1 MKRTLA
7 LAAAMGYL
15 CAGPAAGAAPPA
27 NAAPQSSGA
36 APGYTRAA
44 DSLSDRTV
52 SLTGQDLTVAQLL
65 DIARFGAKVQMS
77 ADARRKQADNYGM
90 LLEAQAESVP
100 VYMLNRGGGL
110 GREEVILAGDPMS
123 PENKAKIEQ
132 RELRAFERGSTQG
145 DGPEVADEE
154 IVRAMMVIRANGMIS
169 EMPSPQLAQMLLD
182 LLNADITP
190 VVQSRGSVGEADV
203 AILANLGGAMVGKG
217 DAYYRGVRMTAA
229 QALQRAGLAPL
240 KPFGLDSSTLDNSNA
255 YSTALAALLVAD
267 AQQVLEWADMT
278 YAMDLDGMN
287 SSVTPLSRPVQ
298 MKRPARWLN
307 WDAAR
312 VLDMLKGSYL
322 FDGDPRRILADADS
336 LRASS
341 IRQGSAW
348 QAWGGLRDAVLQQI
362 NSSDHNP
369 VISVGLSPR
378 DSWELSTPQMMK
390 YYVKGGRYSNG
401 QHGYVV
407 CSANWDPY
415 PLANEVEA
423 FTNALT
429 NAAVAVAQRIY
440 RFNNPFF
447 TRTKISDVLNPE
459 ELREAAP
466 RADGSLIMSLWQE
479 LQTLANPVPAEG
491 VSTDQQGN
499 GDIESQAALKATRGR
514 QALDVMTHLLG
525 QDLLTGSF
533 WMNIRK
539 IEDPSRVFGP
549 GPDAALASF
558 RTRVPWRT
566 SADGRSNA
574 PAATV
579 AYAFLHATPVGSI
592 YPAGASAPA
601 TP

>member
-1 MKRTLA
+1 MKRISA
-7 LAAAMGYL
+7 VAAAVGYL
-15 CAGPAAGAAPPA
+15 FAGLAGGAALTANVAPQAGA
-27 NAAPQSSGA
+27 A
-36 APGYTRAA
+36 APGYNRA
-44 DSLSDRTV
+44 SDRLSERTIT
-52 SLTGQDLTVAQLL
+52 LTGHDLTVAQLL
-65 DIARFGAKVQMS
+65 EIARFGAKVQVS
-77 ADARRKQADNYGM
+77 VDARRRQADNYGM

-110 GREEVILAGDPMS
+110 GREDVILAGDPMT

-154 IVRAMMVIRANGMIS
+154 IVRAMMVVRANGMIS

-203 AILANLGGAMVGKG
+203 AILANLSGSMVGNG
-217 DAYYRGVRMTAA
+217 DAYYRGVRMPAA
-229 QALQRAGLAPL
+229 RALQEAGLVPL

-267 AQQVLEWADMT
+267 AEQALDWADMT

-287 SSVTPLSRPVQ
+287 SSVTPLSRAVQ
-298 MKRPARWLN
+298 MQRPIWWLN

-312 VLDMLKGSYL
+312 VLEMLKGSYL
-322 FDGDPRRILADADS
+322 FDGDPQRILADADS

-348 QAWGGLRDAVLQQI
+348 QSWAVLRDAVLQQI

-390 YYVKGGRYSNG
+390 YYVKGGKYSNG
-401 QHGYVV
+401 QHGYIV

-423 FTNALT
+423 FTNALA
-429 NAAVAVAQRIY
+429 NMAVAVTQRIY

-447 TRTKISDVLNPE
+447 TVTKVADVFTPE
-459 ELREAAP
+459 ELRGLPP
-466 RADGSLIMSLWQE
+466 RADGSLVMSLWQE
-479 LQTLANPVPAEG
+479 LQLLANPVPAEG

-499 GDIESQAALKATRGR
+499 GDIESQAALKASRGR
-514 QALDVMTHLLG
+514 QALDAVTHLLA

-533 WMNIRK
+533 WMSLRNIQ
-539 IEDPSRVFGP
+539 DPSRRFGP
-549 GPDAALASF
+549 GPEAALASL
-558 RTRVPWRT
+558 RRRIPWQSTVGTRSFT
-566 SADGRSNA
+566 
-574 PAATV
+574 PAATT
-579 AYAFLHATPVGSI
+579 AYEFLRTTPVASI
-592 YPAGASAPA
+592 YSAGARPPA
-601 TP
+601 HP